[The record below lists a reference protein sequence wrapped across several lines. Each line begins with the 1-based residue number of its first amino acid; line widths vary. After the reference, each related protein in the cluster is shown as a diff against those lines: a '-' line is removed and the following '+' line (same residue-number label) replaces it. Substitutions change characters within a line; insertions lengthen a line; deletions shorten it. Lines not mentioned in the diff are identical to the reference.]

1 MAVSEAIKP
10 MEGIEISTAEA
21 VKWMKFWFKPTDI
34 TSIVGLGDG
43 PPQAFTF
50 NRDTLIKYIEKDFE
64 KITANGT
71 NLYFMTATAQ
81 KRQEK
86 ARDSS
91 HRTKAK
97 DFKAM
102 RGVWVDLD
110 CGKDG
115 AFQTPEAVDAFIE
128 GLVPKPGAIV
138 KTGSGG
144 AHVYWAVKDPS
155 NIVVEEAGLRWWSYI
170 QSQAPEGVSIDRLTD
185 VKTRILRLPGSLRW
199 PKPGEDANPKQVVV
213 SYTGAP
219 AINADDIVMYS
230 ETSYPAA
237 QKDAQK
243 RRAHLDRVSTE
254 LGQHAAALGPWNMA
268 TILSDIDEM
277 VHSAITWQ
285 ELLESHGW
293 TCLGNSGNAV
303 LWQRPGSDQKSA
315 TTDYEGDATRAM
327 SLLSDSPDTGLL
339 DLKENDEPIS
349 LWRAVLRLN
358 FDDNV
363 AAALDWIAEN
373 AE

>member
-1 MAVSEAIKP
+1 MAVTEP
-10 MEGIEISTAEA
+10 VRPLEGTEVSIDEA
-21 VKWMKFWFKPTDI
+21 VKWMKFWFKPSDI

-43 PPQAFTF
+43 SPQALTF
-50 NRDTLIKYIEKDFE
+50 NRDTLIKYIEKDFD
-64 KITANGT
+64 KLTGDGT
-71 NLYFMTATAQ
+71 NVYFMTATAQ
-81 KRQEK
+81 KAQQKRS
-86 ARDSS
+86 DSS
-91 HRTKAK
+91 HRTKK
-97 DFKAM
+97 QDFKAM

-110 CGKDG
+110 CGKEG
-115 AFQTPEAVDAFIE
+115 AFESPEAVDEFIE
-128 GLVPKPGAIV
+128 SLVPKPGAIV

-144 AHVYWAVKDPS
+144 AHVYWKIKDPN
-155 NIVVEEAGLRWWSYI
+155 NIVVDEAGLRWWSYI
-170 QSQAPEGVSIDRLTD
+170 QSLAPEGVSIDRLTD
-185 VKTRILRLPGSLRW
+185 VKTRILRLPGSVRW
-199 PKPGEDANPKQVVV
+199 PKPGEDAKPKQVVV
-213 SYTGAP
+213 RYTDAP
-219 AINADDIVMYS
+219 AINADDILMYS
-230 ETSYPAA
+230 ETSYPEA
-237 QKDAQK
+237 QNDAKK

-254 LGQHAAALGPWNMA
+254 LGQYAAALGPWSMA
-268 TILSDIDEM
+268 TILADIDTM

-358 FDDNV
+358 FNDNV
-363 AAALDWIAEN
+363 AEALDWIAEN
-373 AE
+373 AN